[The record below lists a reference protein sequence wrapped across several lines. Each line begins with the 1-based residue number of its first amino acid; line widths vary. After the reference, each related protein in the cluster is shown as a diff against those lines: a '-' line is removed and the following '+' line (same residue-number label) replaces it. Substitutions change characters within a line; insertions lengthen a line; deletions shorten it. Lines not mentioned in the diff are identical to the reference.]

1 MGHKDDCYQFDIG
14 VLQKT
19 KWDYADNIFFFLF
32 LDIFFGGDV
41 MTKRGCFEDK
51 ILNIFF
57 LILELN
63 EFSMKLYL
71 RKGEVVPEMMNLK

>member
-1 MGHKDDCYQFDIG
+1 
-14 VLQKT
+14 
-19 KWDYADNIFFFLF
+19 
-32 LDIFFGGDV
+32 

-71 RKGEVVPEMMNLK
+71 KKGEVVVEMINLK